1 MCPTSTGF
9 LEQAVREVALIG
21 NERAEIAEDE
31 EVTLPDGTTAVV
43 LDVYDD
49 EHGKDGGVIATL
61 VVED

>member
-1 MCPTSTGF
+1 MPYQYRLLGTSGS
-9 LEQAVREVALIG
+9 EVALIWD
-21 NERAEIAEDE
+21 ERAEIAEDA

-49 EHGKDGGVIATL
+49 EHGKDGGVVATL